1 MAAQRIGLVR
11 SGAGRSYDVK
21 WDPASRQVFVSYAG
35 WSLCGQASSSSD
47 AMRRAEAYL
56 YDK

>member
-1 MAAQRIGLVR
+1 M
-11 SGAGRSYDVK
+11 K

>member
-1 MAAQRIGLVR
+1 VPAEKIGHVKGR
-11 SGAGRSYDVK
+11 SGKSYEVK
-21 WDPASRQVFVSYAG
+21 WDPASRDVYVSYAG
-35 WSLCGQASSSSD
+35 WSQCGKAGSAGE